1 MKGVNKVILLGTL
14 GADVESKQFDNGGMV
29 ANVSIATSEQWTD
42 KQTGQKREATEWHRV
57 VFNGRLAEIAA
68 QYLRKGSKI
77 YVEGAIKTRKY
88 QAQDGSDRFVTE
100 IKAYSMQMLDSPPA
114 GNQQGAHA
122 SNMTTPQMDNQE
134 MHGQYRR

>member
-1 MKGVNKVILLGTL
+1 MKGINKVILVGTL
-14 GADVESKQFDNGGMV
+14 GADPETKQFDNGGMV

-42 KQTGQKREATEWHRV
+42 KQSGEKREATEWHRV

-88 QAQDGSDRFVTE
+88 QAQDGTDRFVTE
-100 IKAYSMQMLDSPPA
+100 VKALSMQMLDSA
-114 GNQQGAHA
+114 NN
-122 SNMTTPQMDNQE
+122 S
-134 MHGQYRR
+134 

>member
-1 MKGVNKVILLGTL
+1 MKGVNRVILLGTL

-77 YVEGAIKTRKY
+77 YVEGSIKTRKY

-114 GNQQGAHA
+114 SGQQGAHA